1 MPQETRKA
9 LRFTRIRLENWRNFR
24 HVEVDLQGR
33 VFLVGP
39 NASGKSNFLDAFRF
53 LHEVAKHSGFQQA
66 VLHRGGVSR
75 LRNWSAPD
83 NSDIAVAVW
92 IGSDDQP
99 RLWEYEVRFRETPS
113 GCPIL
118 SAEQVRRAGFEM
130 DRPDEAD
137 RQDIARLTQ
146 TALEQVSLNRDFRE
160 ISNFLS
166 TVFYLHVIPQ
176 LVREPDRSAGRTADP
191 FGGDFLEQMADLPPD
206 LLRERLDWMTG
217 VLQAAVPEI
226 ERLEVNRNGRGQ
238 AHLRVQDRSS
248 GYWQTEADLSDGT
261 LRLIG
266 LLWSHR
272 VQPSGPL
279 ILEEP
284 ELSLHPE
291 IVRRL
296 PQLFALMENRGGQQI
311 LLNTHSPDLLL
322 DEGIGLDEVFLLLP
336 GQNGTE
342 VHPAGSF
349 QEIVALLEGGV
360 PLPDAVL
367 PRTQPQGLEQLARRL
382 TR

>member
-1 MPQETRKA
+1 MPQETPQA

-39 NASGKSNFLDAFRF
+39 NASGKSNFLNAFRF

-83 NSDIAVAVW
+83 GSDITVAVSL
-92 IGSDDQP
+92 GTDGQP
-99 RLWEYEVRFRETPS
+99 RLWEYEIRFNEDAS
-113 GCPIL
+113 GRPIL
-118 SAEQVRRAGFEM
+118 TAERVKREGFELN
-130 DRPDEAD
+130 RPDEND
-137 RQDIARLTQ
+137 RQDPARLTQ
-146 TALEQVSLNRDFRE
+146 TALEQVSLNKGFRE
-160 ISNFLS
+160 IADFLS
-166 TVFYLHVIPQ
+166 AVFYLHVIPQ
-176 LVREPDRSAGRTADP
+176 IVREPDRSAGRTADP
-191 FGGDFLEQMADLPPD
+191 FGGDFLEQMADLPGD
-206 LLRERLDWMTG
+206 LLRERLDWLTR
-217 VLQAAVPEI
+217 VLQVAVPEI
-226 ERLEVNRNGRGQ
+226 ERLEIQRNGRGQ
-238 AHLRVQDRSS
+238 AHLRAQDRSS
-248 GYWQTEADLSDGT
+248 GRWQTEADLSDGT

-272 VQPSGPL
+272 VQASGPL

-296 PQLFALMENRGGQQI
+296 AQLFALMESQAGQQI
-311 LLNTHSPDLLL
+311 LLSTHSPDLLL

-336 GQNGTE
+336 SEQGTE
-342 VHPAGSF
+342 VRPAASF
-349 QEIVALLEGGV
+349 PEIVALLEGDV
-360 PLPDAVL
+360 PLSDAVL
-367 PRTQPQGLEQLARRL
+367 PTTRPQGVEQFARRL
-382 TR
+382 SH

>member
-1 MPQETRKA
+1 MPQETPQA

-53 LHEVAKHSGFQQA
+53 LHEVVRHSGFQQA

-83 NSDIAVAVW
+83 GSDVAVAVS
-92 IGSDDQP
+92 IGTDDQP
-99 RLWEYEVRFRETPS
+99 HLWEYEIRFNEDASGRPVLTAERVKRE
-113 GCPIL
+113 
-118 SAEQVRRAGFEM
+118 GFELN
-130 DRPDEAD
+130 RPDEDD
-137 RQDIARLTQ
+137 RQDPARLTQ
-146 TALEQVSLNRDFRE
+146 TALEQVSLNKDFRE
-160 ISNFLS
+160 IAEFLS

-176 LVREPDRSAGRTADP
+176 IVREPDRSAGRTADP

-206 LLRERLDWMTG
+206 LLRERLDWVTRI
-217 VLQAAVPEI
+217 LQAAVPEI
-226 ERLEVNRNGRGQ
+226 EGLDVARNGRGQ
-238 AHLRVQDRSS
+238 AHLRAQDRSS
-248 GYWQTEADLSDGT
+248 GRWQTEADLSDGT

-266 LLWSHR
+266 LLWSHQ

-279 ILEEP
+279 VLEEP

-296 PQLFALMENRGGQQI
+296 PQLFALMESQAGQQI
-311 LLNTHSPDLLL
+311 LLSTHSPDLLL

-336 GQNGTE
+336 SEQGTE
-342 VHPAGSF
+342 VRPAASF
-349 QEIVALLEGGV
+349 PEIVALLEGDV
-360 PLPDAVL
+360 PLSDAVL
-367 PRTQPQGLEQLARRL
+367 PTTRPQGVEQFARRL
-382 TR
+382 SR